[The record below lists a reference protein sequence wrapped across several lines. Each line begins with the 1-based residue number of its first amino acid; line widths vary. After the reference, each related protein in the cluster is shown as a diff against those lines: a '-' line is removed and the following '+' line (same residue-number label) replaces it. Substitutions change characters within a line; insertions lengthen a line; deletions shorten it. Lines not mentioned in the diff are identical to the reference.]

1 MGWVGD
7 VCFRSF
13 PRDGRNFVHSLKII
27 SAQMLLSFQSRVYGC
42 DESASQTLVSI
53 RITWGRVFQPLHY

>member
-53 RITWGRVFQPLHY
+53 RIT